1 MSTLLRQRVAFPNAL
16 LLLETEDD
24 PVVPDIDGMANKWET
39 PNMLAIAVQH
49 DVDGEVDLRIATA
62 APDSGLVLLFEGTLL
77 TSRRLVK
84 LITVYL
90 DPIASI
96 RTLTEDVQ
104 FRVWGDHPREPEK
117 VIIECLDLVEVE
129 AA

>member
-1 MSTLLRQRVAFPNAL
+1 
-16 LLLETEDD
+16 
-24 PVVPDIDGMANKWET
+24 
-39 PNMLAIAVQH
+39 MLAIAVQH